1 MSHLLLLSI
10 GPVQEFIAS
19 ARRFRDLWFGS
30 FMLSNVAEAAARA
43 LEGPQNTLIF
53 PTSAS
58 LAAKGGR
65 EEAAK
70 VANKLL
76 AIVDGDPAQWADR
89 ASVAAREALAK
100 LAEKPF
106 AALNA
111 SQREMAEAQVRD
123 LLEIQWVAVPQS
135 GAYADDR
142 RKAERLLAAR
152 KNTRDFVQPA
162 WARAGR
168 PKSSLDGLREAVVDP
183 KALDARAR
191 RDLGLREA
199 ENLCGVGILK
209 RLGGGKMRVP
219 STSHMAAVGCLL
231 DVTTPEARDAVHA
244 AAEQLLRALRETDLK
259 GEEIERRDEHPVLGR
274 LNGQVLYENRLKELC
289 GDDEPGLEKASRAV
303 RYFLQTVSDTGFRL
317 HSYYALL
324 KADGDHMGAAI
335 ARMASPQ
342 EHQRFSDDLEGFAHA
357 AGEIVERHEGFLV
370 FSGGDDVEALLPL
383 HTVLACARSLADEFA
398 KRMGAHAGD
407 GVKPT
412 LSVGVAVGHQLEP
425 VGDARRRL
433 DEAEK
438 LAKEDRNALGLIIK
452 KRGGTEQRL
461 KGSWTTLDARLV
473 SWTALHKDNRL
484 PDGAAY
490 ELRRLA
496 SELGKDAPAGAYKAE
511 TARILKRKRV
521 DDQVEV
527 DQVVQDAILA
537 HATKAEHL
545 EHLAEELIAARLFA
559 YPGDR

>member
-30 FMLSNVAEAAARA
+30 FLLSNVAEAAARA

-58 LAAKGGR
+58 LARKGGR

-76 AIVDGDPAQWADR
+76 AIVEGDPKQWAGR
-89 ASVAAREALAK
+89 AEFAAREALAR
-100 LAEKPF
+100 LAEKSF
-106 AALNA
+106 KALNA
-111 SQREMAEAQVRD
+111 QQREMAEAQVRD
-123 LLEIQWVAVPQS
+123 LLEIQWVAVPHT
-135 GAYADDR
+135 GTYADDR

-183 KALDARAR
+183 KALEPVIR
-191 RDLGLREA
+191 RELGLRET

-209 RLGGGKMRVP
+209 RLGGGQMRVP
-219 STSHMAAVGCLL
+219 STSHMAAVGCLF
-231 DVTTPEARDAVHA
+231 DVTTPEHRAAVEA
-244 AAEQLLRALRETDLK
+244 AAGRLLQALKAAGLK
-259 GEEIERRDEHPVLGR
+259 GQEVERHDEHPVLGR
-274 LNGQVLYENRLKELC
+274 LNGQVLYENRLKELF
-289 GDDEPGLEKASRAV
+289 GEDTAGFEDASKAV
-303 RYFLQTVSDTGFRL
+303 RTFLQTVKDTGFRL

-335 ARMASPQ
+335 GRMNSPG

-357 AGEIVERHEGFLV
+357 AGDIVERHEGFLV

-383 HTVLACARSLADEFA
+383 HTVLPCARALADEFEQ
-398 KRMGAHAGD
+398 RMAPHAGD
-407 GVKPT
+407 GTKPT
-412 LSVGVAVGHQLEP
+412 LSVGVAIGHQLEP
-425 VGDARRRL
+425 VGDTRRRL
-433 DEAEK
+433 EDAEK

-461 KGSWTTLDARLV
+461 KGSWSTLDSRLGDWI
-473 SWTALHKDNRL
+473 SLHKENRL

-496 SELGKDAPAGAYKAE
+496 AELGKDGPPGAYRAE
-511 TARILKRKRV
+511 TARILKRKRI
-521 DDQVEV
+521 DDKTEVE
-527 DQVVQDAILA
+527 QTVQDAILA
-537 HATKAEHL
+537 HATKAAHL